1 MIDDSRASN
10 TFCQMACG
18 MLISIGDFMR
28 MGSDEIVKNMYDVSD
43 DIDEE
48 DNATRF
54 ESFNGGRS
62 AKGLFSWGRII
73 Y

>member
-1 MIDDSRASN
+1 
-10 TFCQMACG
+10 MACG
-18 MLISIGDFMR
+18 ILISIGDFIR

-54 ESFNGGRS
+54 VH
-62 AKGLFSWGRII
+62 LVLV
-73 Y
+73 

>member
-1 MIDDSRASN
+1 MLVSCDMNLFNFDCRASN
-10 TFCQMACG
+10 TFCKMACG
-18 MLISIGDFMR
+18 ILISIGDFIR

-54 ESFNGGRS
+54 ES
-62 AKGLFSWGRII
+62 
-73 Y
+73 

>member
-1 MIDDSRASN
+1 
-10 TFCQMACG
+10 MACG
-18 MLISIGDFMR
+18 ILISIGDFIR

-54 ESFNGGRS
+54 ES
-62 AKGLFSWGRII
+62 
-73 Y
+73 